1 MKLPTTILADD
12 HAMLVDGLGR
22 LLEGHADVI
31 ATCMDGGTLLE
42 TTRRL
47 RPELVITDI
56 SMPVMTGM
64 EFLRAVHETYRPRVI
79 VLSMFT
85 QELLVAAAFKA
96 GAMGYIPKHAAG
108 EELIDAV
115 NDVMAGRRYLSR
127 LLSPVEAA
135 DRTAA
140 TTSERPYSLSKRQR
154 EVLRLVATGKTMK
167 EVASALHLSRRTVE
181 MHKYNMMRSLGLGT
195 TAELIQYFVKHEALA
210 EALEQPSLEL

>member
-1 MKLPTTILADD
+1 MNLPTTILGDD
-12 HAMLVDGLGR
+12 HAMLIDGLSR
-22 LLEGHADVI
+22 LLEGHANVV
-31 ATCMDGGTLLE
+31 ATCADGGALLD
-42 TTRRL
+42 TARRL

-64 EFLRAVHETYRPRVI
+64 EFLRAVRQIYRPRVI

-85 QELLVAAAFKA
+85 QEALVASALRA

-115 NDVMAGRRYLSR
+115 ADVMAGRRYLSR
-127 LLSPVEAA
+127 LLGPLEAE
-135 DRTAA
+135 RNAA
-140 TTSERPYSLSKRQR
+140 VPSNRSYPLSKRQR

-210 EALEQPSLEL
+210 EALEQPSLDL

>member
-42 TTRRL
+42 TSRRL

-64 EFLRAVHETYRPRVI
+64 EFLRAVHLTYHPRVI

-115 NDVMAGRRYLSR
+115 NDVMAGRRYVSR
-127 LLSPVEAA
+127 LLSPVEAE
-135 DRTAA
+135 RNAA
-140 TTSERPYSLSKRQR
+140 APAERSYTLSRRQR

>member
-1 MKLPTTILADD
+1 MRLPTTILADD
-12 HAMLVDGLGR
+12 HAMLLDGLGR

-31 ATCMDGGTLLE
+31 ATCMDGANLLE

-64 EFLRAVHETYRPRVI
+64 EFLRAVHQTYKPRVI

-115 NDVMAGRRYLSR
+115 NDVMAGRRYVSR
-127 LLSPVEAA
+127 LLAPLEAERSA
-135 DRTAA
+135 TAPA
-140 TTSERPYSLSKRQR
+140 ERSYTLSKRQR